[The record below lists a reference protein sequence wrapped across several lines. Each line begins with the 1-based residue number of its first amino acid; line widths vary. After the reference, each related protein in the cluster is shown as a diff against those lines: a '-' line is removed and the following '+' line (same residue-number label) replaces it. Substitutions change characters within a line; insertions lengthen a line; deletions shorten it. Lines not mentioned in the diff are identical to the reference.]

1 MNELRKKVEINI
13 KKRNNEDIVQSKTDE
28 DKSITPGTHNDERW
42 KERCHQFDRLMHQN
56 HCLMQSCDKLREA
69 NKKLLD
75 ELNTERELNARNDEY
90 DSYST
95 SLYLDGELIQC
106 NDKIEKWYKKLD
118 DIEYSMDEC
127 FNKAFHDI
135 ELMKRIISD
144 LKNK

>member
-95 SLYLDGELIQC
+95 SLI
-106 NDKIEKWYKKLD
+106 
-118 DIEYSMDEC
+118 
-127 FNKAFHDI
+127 
-135 ELMKRIISD
+135 
-144 LKNK
+144 